1 MVSQLCACEASHY
14 SCVDA
19 RFFRPLPRVFTLSLC
34 VFMYAPRRQQ
44 GGKPGRKEKR
54 KEDIK
59 RTWWEGWM
67 DCRGGRGEVP
77 SHPCLPLFRG
87 ELRVCIPNEHV
98 GWRSALHNQQTL
110 TWKEPKGASSSYGW
124 TCRTNPM
131 SSQNTSSYAR
141 TSGRFETESEGGDG
155 EGGKETQRG
164 KMNRM
169 VRKCVRARVWI
180 HILLAKWGWSTL
192 FKGQFEK

>member
-1 MVSQLCACEASHY
+1 
-14 SCVDA
+14 
-19 RFFRPLPRVFTLSLC
+19 
-34 VFMYAPRRQQ
+34 
-44 GGKPGRKEKR
+44 
-54 KEDIK
+54 
-59 RTWWEGWM
+59 M

-77 SHPCLPLFRG
+77 SHPCPPLFRG

-110 TWKEPKGASSSYGW
+110 TSKEPKGASSSYGW

-155 EGGKETQRG
+155 EGGKERQRG
-164 KMNRM
+164 KMKQNGEE
-169 VRKCVRARVWI
+169 VCARV
-180 HILLAKWGWSTL
+180 
-192 FKGQFEK
+192 